1 MNKKAAPGKGRTIV
15 KNLLI
20 TLVAG
25 LLYYYWKFPAINL
38 QEPNFYLF
46 LFLLMALYCVL
57 SIMSLGGM
65 GSHLGAMNIAAI
77 NSRDIFRLIKKSCAI
92 PALIGAGLALFF
104 IVGALISAP
113 IFRARAYEDLLQV
126 EEGDFAAEVAE
137 ISYNQIP
144 MLDEAS
150 AKQLGDRKM
159 GELYDMVSQY
169 LVADEYTQ
177 INYHGRPVR
186 VTPLQYADL
195 IKWLNN
201 TVKRGMPAYFVID
214 MATQNVD
221 VVRLDGERTIKY
233 STHEH
238 LNRYLY
244 RYLRFKYPTFMFATA
259 NFEIDENGV
268 PYWVCPRIVKRIGL
282 FGGTDIDGA
291 VLVNAS
297 TGETTYFRS
306 DEVPTWVDRVYD
318 ADLIVKQYN
327 YHGMYV
333 HGWLN
338 SMLGQRDVTV
348 TSRGYNYIAIGD
360 DVYMYTGITSIGRD
374 QSNIGFILTN
384 QRTKE
389 TKYYPIAGATETS
402 AMASAEGVVQQMKYV
417 ATFPLLLNIES
428 QPTYFMAL
436 KDSAGLVKMY
446 AMVNV
451 EQYQIVSYGTSV
463 AECQNNYLEMLYRNN
478 LVSEEVLTTTDV
490 KGTVAEVRTAVVDGN
505 TRVYIRLEGD
515 DFYYVI
521 SVADSELAA
530 IIDVGD
536 EITLKST
543 ASEGE
548 IRPAQ
553 DIGR

>member
-1 MNKKAAPGKGRTIV
+1 MNKKAAAGKGRTIV

-38 QEPNFYLF
+38 QDPSFFLF
-46 LFLLMALYCVL
+46 LFLLVALYCVL
-57 SIMSLGGM
+57 AIKSLGGM
-65 GSHLGAMNIAAI
+65 GSQFNAANIASI
-77 NSRDIFRLIKKSCAI
+77 NSRDIFRFIKKSCAV
-92 PALIGAGLALFF
+92 PALIGAGLAVFF
-104 IVGALISAP
+104 AIGGLISAP
-113 IFRARAYEDLLQV
+113 IFRAHAYEDLLQV
-126 EEGDFAAEVAE
+126 VEGDFAAEVAE

-159 GELYDMVSQY
+159 GELSDIVSQY

-186 VTPLQYADL
+186 VTALKYADL
-195 IKWLNN
+195 IKWLTNSG
-201 TVKRGMPAYFVID
+201 KRGLPAYFVID
-214 MATQNVD
+214 MATQNVE
-221 VVRLDGERTIKY
+221 VVRQDEGNGMKY
-233 STHEH
+233 STAEH

-244 RYLRFKYPTFMFATA
+244 RYLRFKYPTYMFATA
-259 NFEIDENGV
+259 NFEINEDGV
-268 PYWVCPRIVKRIGL
+268 PYWVCPRVVKRIGL
-282 FGGTDIDGA
+282 FGGMDIDGA

-297 TGETTYFRS
+297 TGEATYYAS

-333 HGWLN
+333 NGWFN
-338 SMLGQRDVTV
+338 SLLGQRDVTV
-348 TSRGYNYIAIGD
+348 TTRGYNYIVIGD
-360 DVYMYTGITSIGRD
+360 DVYMYTGITSIGSD

-389 TKYYPIAGATETS
+389 TKYYQIAGATETS

-451 EQYQIVSYGTSV
+451 EQYQIVAYGTSV
-463 AECQNNYLEMLYRNN
+463 AESQNNYLEMLYRNN
-478 LVSEEVLTTTDV
+478 LVSKEVLTTTDV
-490 KGTVAEVRTAVVDGN
+490 KGKVAELRTAVLDGN
-505 TRVYIRLEGD
+505 TMVFIRLEGD

-521 SVADSELAA
+521 SVADSELAV
-530 IIDVGD
+530 IISVGD
-536 EITLKST
+536 EVTLKST
-543 ASEGE
+543 ATEGE

-553 DIGR
+553 DLSR